1 MEHCDSE
8 NAGFRA
14 TCQANDHLSA
24 IRLQR
29 ARVVARVCPR
39 ENGAMAS
46 QGTLLAPSHAAKS
59 TRKNVSDVF
68 VLIGS
73 YLLLVFVLPLA
84 LSAVVSYRSLPRGRR
99 CPQCRGDTLLLDTPS
114 LRTLNAVNAGVVL
127 QRRWCLCCEWEGMV
141 RVRRQ
146 TLHARPGPAFPA
158 QPATPAQPPAPAPAS
173 DVPTAGVPATQTLD
187 VRSLHVDGTAWRV
200 MLQCWTTTG
209 LFYGR
214 LVFVGP
220 TGRLW
225 LDAVEPFS
233 GVDKHQVLGEAMSLP
248 EPLLQRRLRRL
259 VSG

>member
-1 MEHCDSE
+1 MPLRPH
-8 NAGFRA
+8 GRWKQGRA
-14 TCQANDHLSA
+14 ARLGSA
-24 IRLQR
+24 
-29 ARVVARVCPR
+29 A
-39 ENGAMAS
+39 
-46 QGTLLAPSHAAKS
+46 QGTVLAPAFHGIINLG
-59 TRKNVSDVF
+59 TVSEVF

-84 LSAVVSYRSLPRGRR
+84 LSALVTWRSLPRGRR
-99 CPQCRGDTLLLDTPS
+99 CPQCRGDTLLLDAVS
-114 LRTLNAVNAGVVL
+114 HRVLNTIHAGIVL
-127 QRRWCLCCEWEGMV
+127 QRRWCLCCEWEGTV
-141 RVRRQ
+141 RVRRE
-146 TLHARPGPAFPA
+146 TLRFR
-158 QPATPAQPPAPAPAS
+158 PAPAAETANPARPPR
-173 DVPTAGVPATQTLD
+173 DPARASTQTLD

-233 GVDKHQVLGEAMSLP
+233 GADEHQVLGQALSLP

>member
-1 MEHCDSE
+1 MPPRRRVRFLPPSGIGEV
-8 NAGFRA
+8 NLK
-14 TCQANDHLSA
+14 TVSA
-24 IRLQR
+24 
-29 ARVVARVCPR
+29 V
-39 ENGAMAS
+39 
-46 QGTLLAPSHAAKS
+46 LA
-59 TRKNVSDVF
+59 
-68 VLIGS
+68 LIGS

-84 LSAVVSYRSLPRGRR
+84 LSAIVSYRSLPHGRR

-114 LRTLNAVNAGVVL
+114 LRTLNAISGSVVL
-127 QRRWCLCCEWEGMV
+127 QRRWCLCCEWEGTV
-141 RVRRQ
+141 RVRRESLR
-146 TLHARPGPAFPA
+146 TRPLPASPELLPA
-158 QPATPAQPPAPAPAS
+158 SPELLIGPAS
-173 DVPTAGVPATQTLD
+173 DAATHAPHPDDPARAATQTLD
-187 VRSLHVDGTAWRV
+187 VCSLHVDGMAWRV

-233 GVDKHQVLGEAMSLP
+233 GVDEHQVLGQAMRLP